1 MSGVGVLAQ
10 EVPLLEE
17 GEGMD
22 RDMYCCGGCGDQ
34 FWEDEGEVVK
44 RDTLIEFTCHRCKPV
59 LD

>member
-1 MSGVGVLAQ
+1 VGVLAQ